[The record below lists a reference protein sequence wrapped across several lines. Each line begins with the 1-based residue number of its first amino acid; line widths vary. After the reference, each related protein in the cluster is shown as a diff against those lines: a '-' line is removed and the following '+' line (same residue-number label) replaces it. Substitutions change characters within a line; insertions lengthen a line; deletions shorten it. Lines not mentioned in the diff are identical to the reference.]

1 MKRGIPILGIYIGI
15 LVVIASTMTW
25 ITMRTLK
32 VEREERLTTHAAENE
47 RLALWRM
54 ESMMLP
60 LILSESS
67 RDFSLFM
74 PQPTLPETSP
84 NITSVSNYVTYYFQ
98 STSTGNL
105 DFLRSVAYVQGKKK
119 VRLQNQTDTKRDVQ
133 LKKELLA
140 SNNHKG
146 LFKKLHDLPVIP
158 LPLLQPASSSIAMAP
173 NQPPDNSGKNILNF
187 NAPGANAP
195 RENTSEEDAP
205 SKIMQQNAN
214 PFRQQAFR
222 QATQLSR
229 QRAASNKENRNR
241 IRANLAINDM
251 PLIQQSFQNQFA
263 TLTSKNEI
271 LISPMTIFWHED
283 QLFLARLIQNI
294 ERAVEDKTAPLP
306 IKGNISQVRF
316 EKIDLAQGC
325 LLDWGKLK
333 INLISRIKDL
343 LPNANLVPV
352 TVGEKNNPHS
362 LATIPVML
370 VPGEIILPAQAGW
383 SPMQISLLVAWG
395 WLLLS
400 AVAMGALLFGVVR
413 LSERRAT
420 FVSAVTHELRTP
432 LTTFQLYSDLLANRA
447 LTDEKH
453 SQYVKVLQVESERL
467 AHLIENVLSWSCLE
481 RSPNAE
487 LIETIE
493 WEEFMARIKPSLT
506 DRVHQAGM
514 TLDVK
519 PSDLSL
525 IGNRTAIERILF
537 NLVDNSCK
545 YAKHAN
551 NKKIQI
557 ELELDGN
564 HIAINIRDY
573 GPGISAELRSSIF
586 EPFTKSATDAARSA
600 AGVGL
605 GLSLCR
611 RLARQMKGD
620 LILTDS
626 TPAGTT
632 FQLRLPASTSFR

>member
-1 MKRGIPILGIYIGI
+1 MKRGFPVLGIYVGI
-15 LVVIASTMTW
+15 LVIIASTMIW
-25 ITMRTLK
+25 ITLRTLK
-32 VEREERLTTHAAENE
+32 VEREERLTVHAAENE

-74 PQPTLPETSP
+74 PQPTLPETSL
-84 NITSVSNYVTYYFQ
+84 NIASVSNYVTYYFQ

-105 DFLRSVAYVQGKKK
+105 DFLRSVDYVQGKKK
-119 VRLQNQTDTKRDVQ
+119 KRLQNQTESKRDVQ
-133 LKKELLA
+133 LKEQLLA

-146 LFKKLHDLPVIP
+146 LFKTLHGLPVKP
-158 LPLLQPASSSIAMAP
+158 FPLLQPASSSIAMAP
-173 NQPPDNSGKNILNF
+173 NQPPNNSGENVLDFNAQAE
-187 NAPGANAP
+187 NAPG
-195 RENTSEEDAP
+195 E
-205 SKIMQQNAN
+205 IIQQNAN
-214 PFRQQAFR
+214 PFQQQAFR
-222 QATQLSR
+222 QAVQQSR
-229 QRAASNKENRNR
+229 QRAASNKENDNR
-241 IRANLAINDM
+241 IKANSTISQI
-251 PLIQQSFQNQFA
+251 PFIQQSFQNQFE

-271 LISPMTIFWHED
+271 LVSPMTIFWHED
-283 QLFLARLIQNI
+283 QLFLARLIQNV
-294 ERAVEDKTAPLP
+294 ERAAEDKTAPLP
-306 IKGNISQVRF
+306 IKGKVSRVRF

-325 LLDWGKLK
+325 LLDWRKLK
-333 INLISRIKDL
+333 INLISQIKDL

-352 TVGEKNNPHS
+352 TVGKKNNPHS

-370 VPGEIILPAQAGW
+370 VPGKIILPAQAGW
-383 SPMQISLLVAWG
+383 SPMQVSLLVAWG

-467 AHLIENVLSWSCLE
+467 AHLIENVLSWSRLE

-487 LIETIE
+487 LIETIQ
-493 WEEFMARIKPSLT
+493 WKEFVARIKPSLT

-514 TLDVK
+514 MLDVK
-519 PSDLSL
+519 SSDLSL
-525 IGNRTAIERILF
+525 IGNRTAVERILF

-573 GPGISAELRSSIF
+573 GSGISAELRSSIF

-632 FQLRLPASTSFR
+632 FQLRLPASTST